1 MKKFEKFVISA
12 ISFLMILA
20 SFSCKQEVEK
30 QDVKPVALEIL
41 SLPAKLNYLKNEKTD
56 YSGLVVN
63 MVYTD
68 GSRNKLAENEYSITP
83 SAKTLL
89 SEEGSQAVK
98 ISSDGKT
105 AFFTISV
112 KNPAETYSSSLE
124 ISSLPN
130 KLSYFTNGTL
140 ELKGLVVKMNK
151 TDGTSTVL
159 EESEYTVEPAEG
171 TVLSEDGNQ
180 AVKISADGK
189 TAFFTISVK
198 NPSETYSSSLEISSL
213 PNKLSYFTNGTLE
226 LKGLVVKMNKTDGT
240 SKVLS
245 ESEYTVEPAEGT
257 VLSED
262 GSQAVKVS
270 ADGKTA
276 FFSVYVGKTV
286 YTALKLKSMPSKTYY
301 KDNEMFDTTGMEVV
315 AAFDDGSERTL
326 EAWEYKTSLQNG
338 SSLQAGSGQKIAITY
353 CGKEVSFY
361 INVGSTWETYTFV
374 DDYENDDENSIGVKN
389 HTITDICR
397 GNTNLKKIVIP
408 DTIKTIERYAFKGCT
423 ALEEVEFPD
432 GIEIEKEAF
441 NGCKSLKSIRFKG
454 SVSLS
459 GGTFKDC
466 ENISGELVFP
476 GRISFPG
483 WSDSSGFA
491 FENCN
496 NITSVVFSG
505 DGIWFLCSGN
515 NAFKNCISL
524 ESVVFNKDSI
534 YSELYFEDCTV
545 LKNVENMEGWCAV
558 FKNCTSLENI
568 KISDTV
574 TKIPGNA
581 FYGCSSLQ
589 NIDIPN
595 SVIEIRENAFT
606 NCSKITS
613 IQIPYKV
620 EEFWLNSFYGCEN
633 LQEIKLCSENLSAIY
648 LGFSTDNKYRDYIR
662 DHNIKISYNG
672 TKSQFNKI
680 KIREQK
686 GLDDYGPR
694 LNGVTIYCT
703 DGSFVYGE

>member
-1 MKKFEKFVISA
+1 MKKIVISA
-12 ISFLMILA
+12 ISFLMILV
-20 SFSCKQEVEK
+20 FCSCAQEVEK
-30 QDVKPVALEIL
+30 QEAKSVALEIG

-56 YSGLVVN
+56 YSGLTVN

-83 SAKTLL
+83 SAKTLV
-89 SEEGSQAVK
+89 SDEGSQAVK
-98 ISSDGKT
+98 ISADGKT

-140 ELKGLVVKMNK
+140 
-151 TDGTSTVL
+151 D
-159 EESEYTVEPAEG
+159 
-171 TVLSEDGNQ
+171 
-180 AVKISADGK
+180 
-189 TAFFTISVK
+189 
-198 NPSETYSSSLEISSL
+198 
-213 PNKLSYFTNGTLE
+213 

-245 ESEYTVEPAEGT
+245 ESEYIVEPAEGT

-262 GSQAVKVS
+262 GNQAVKIS

-326 EAWEYKTSLQNG
+326 DAWEYKTSLQNG
-338 SSLQAGSGQKIAITY
+338 SNLQAGSGQKVTVTY

-361 INVGSTWETYTFV
+361 INVGSTWGTYTFV
-374 DDYENDDENSIGVKN
+374 DDYENNDANSVGVKN

-454 SVSLS
+454 TVSLS

-466 ENISGELVFP
+466 ENISGELIFP
-476 GRISFPG
+476 KEVKFGGSEF
-483 WSDSSGFA
+483 S

-496 NITSVVFSG
+496 NITSVIFHEYING
-505 DGIWFLCSGN
+505 RFAFLNCNGLETVDFKDNNWNGN
-515 NAFKNCISL
+515 
-524 ESVVFNKDSI
+524 
-534 YSELYFEDCTV
+534 YELTFEGCTA
-545 LKNVENMEGWCAV
+545 LKNVKNMKKCAV
-558 FKNCTSLENI
+558 FKNCTSLANI
-568 KISDTV
+568 ELSDTV
-574 TKIPGNA
+574 TEIPGNA
-581 FYGCSSLQ
+581 FYGCSNLESI
-589 NIDIPN
+589 NIPN
-595 SVIEIRENAFT
+595 SVIEVKQKAFT
-606 NCSKITS
+606 NCSKIST
-613 IQIPYKV
+613 IKIPYKV
-620 EEFWLNSFYGCEN
+620 EFIYLNSFYGCEN
-633 LQEIKLCSENLSAIY
+633 LQEIKLCSENLSTIY
-648 LGFSTDNKYRDYIR
+648 IDRLDESINEEAVFGYLKEKNV
-662 DHNIKISYNG
+662 KISYDG
-672 TKSQFNKI
+672 TKAKFNEI
-680 KIREQK
+680 NIQYTWGEDAH
-686 GLDDYGPR
+686 GM
-694 LNGVTIYCT
+694 LNGVTIYCS

>member
-1 MKKFEKFVISA
+1 MKKFVISA
-12 ISFLMILA
+12 ISFLMIF
-20 SFSCKQEVEK
+20 SFFSCEQEVEK
-30 QDVKPVALEIL
+30 TEIEVKTAALEIG
-41 SLPAKLNYLKNEKTD
+41 SLPVKLNYLKNEKTD
-56 YSGLVVN
+56 YSELTVN

-68 GSRNKLAENEYSITP
+68 GSRKKLAENEYSITP

-98 ISSDGKT
+98 ISADGKT

-112 KNPAETYSSSLE
+112 RNPTETYSSSLE
-124 ISSLPN
+124 ISSLP
-130 KLSYFTNGTL
+130 
-140 ELKGLVVKMNK
+140 
-151 TDGTSTVL
+151 D
-159 EESEYTVEPAEG
+159 
-171 TVLSEDGNQ
+171 
-180 AVKISADGK
+180 
-189 TAFFTISVK
+189 
-198 NPSETYSSSLEISSL
+198 
-213 PNKLSYFTNGTLE
+213 KLSYFTNGTLE

-240 SKVLS
+240 SKVLA
-245 ESEYTVEPAEGT
+245 ESEYTVEPAEGS

-262 GSQAVKVS
+262 GNQAVKIS

-286 YTALKLKSMPSKTYY
+286 YTNLRLKSMPAKTYY
-301 KDNEMFDTTGMEVV
+301 KDNETFDTTGMEVV

-326 EAWEYKTSLQNG
+326 EAWEYKTNLQNG
-338 SSLQAGSGQKIAITY
+338 SGLKAGSGQKVAITY

-374 DDYENDDENSIGVKN
+374 DDYENNDANSVGVKN

-397 GNTNLKKIVIP
+397 GNTNLKTIVIP
-408 DTIKTIERYAFKGCT
+408 DSIKTIERYAFKGCT

-432 GIEIEKEAF
+432 GIKIEKEAF
-441 NGCKSLKSIRFKG
+441 NGCKSLKSIKFKG
-454 SVSLS
+454 GVEFEA
-459 GGTFKDC
+459 GAFKDC

-476 GRISFPG
+476 TAVSFPY
-483 WSDSSGFA
+483 SYDVFA

-505 DGIWFLCSGN
+505 DDKWLFYCRGN

-524 ESVVFNKDSI
+524 ESVVFNKDYS
-534 YSELYFEDCTV
+534 YSELHFEDCTA

-574 TKIPGNA
+574 TKIPADA

-595 SVIEIRENAFT
+595 SVIEIGERAFT
-606 NCSKITS
+606 NCSKLTT

-620 EEFWLNSFYGCEN
+620 EAISLDSFYGCEN
-633 LQEIKLCSENLSAIY
+633 LQEIKLCSENLSVIALGNVNNLYTIVGY
-648 LGFSTDNKYRDYIR
+648 LKEKNV
-662 DHNIKISYNG
+662 KISYDG
-672 TKSQFNKI
+672 TKVQFNEI
-680 KIREQK
+680 KIQMAINWFDN
-686 GLDDYGPR
+686 GSYY

-703 DGSFVYGE
+703 DGSFVYGEE

>member
-30 QDVKPVALEIL
+30 QDVKPVALEIG

-83 SAKTLL
+83 SAKTAL

-171 TVLSEDGNQ
+171 TVLSEDGSQ

-198 NPSETYSSSLEISSL
+198 NPAETYSSSLEISSL

-240 SKVLS
+240 STVLE

-286 YTALKLKSMPSKTYY
+286 YTALKLKSMPAKTYY

-361 INVGSTWETYTFV
+361 INVGSTWETYTFF
-374 DDYENDDENSIGVKN
+374 DDYENNDENSIGVKN
-389 HTITDICR
+389 HIITDICR

-454 SVSLS
+454 RVSLS

-476 GRISFPG
+476 GSISFPG

-496 NITSVVFSG
+496 NITSVVFKDYCDLG
-505 DGIWFLCSGN
+505 Y
-515 NAFKNCISL
+515 NAFKNCTAL
-524 ESVVFNKDSI
+524 ESVI
-534 YSELYFEDCTV
+534 YYSKKGFSPKFEGCTA
-545 LKNVENMEGWCAV
+545 LKNVQNVRNSPV
-558 FKNCTSLENI
+558 FKNCTSLANI
-568 KISDTV
+568 ELSDTV
-574 TKIPGNA
+574 TVIPKEA
-581 FYGCSSLQ
+581 FYGCSNLESI
-589 NIDIPN
+589 NIPN
-595 SVIEIRENAFT
+595 SVVEIRENAFA
-606 NCSKITS
+606 NCSRITS
-613 IQIPYKV
+613 LQIPYKV
-620 EEFWLNSFYGCEN
+620 EVIWLSSFYGCEN
-633 LQEIKLCSENLSAIY
+633 LQEIKLCSENLSTIY
-648 LGFSTDNKYRDYIR
+648 VNCLDEPITEEVVVGYLKEKNV
-662 DHNIKISYNG
+662 KISYDG
-672 TKSQFNKI
+672 TKSQFNEI
-680 KIREQK
+680 KIQNILGNDAHGMLK
-686 GLDDYGPR
+686 
-694 LNGVTIYCT
+694 GVTIYCM

>member
-1 MKKFEKFVISA
+1 MKKFVISA
-12 ISFLMILA
+12 ISFLMIF
-20 SFSCKQEVEK
+20 SFFSCEQEVEK
-30 QDVKPVALEIL
+30 TEIEVKAATLEIG
-41 SLPAKLNYLKNEKTD
+41 SLPVKLNYLKNEKTD
-56 YSGLVVN
+56 YSGLTVN

-68 GSRNKLAENEYSITP
+68 GSRKKLAENEYSITP

-98 ISSDGKT
+98 ISADGKT

-112 KNPAETYSSSLE
+112 RNPAETYSSSLE
-124 ISSLPN
+124 ISSLP
-130 KLSYFTNGTL
+130 
-140 ELKGLVVKMNK
+140 
-151 TDGTSTVL
+151 D
-159 EESEYTVEPAEG
+159 
-171 TVLSEDGNQ
+171 
-180 AVKISADGK
+180 
-189 TAFFTISVK
+189 
-198 NPSETYSSSLEISSL
+198 
-213 PNKLSYFTNGTLE
+213 KLSYFTNGTLE

-240 SKVLS
+240 SKVLA
-245 ESEYTVEPAEGT
+245 ESEYTVEPAEGS

-262 GSQAVKVS
+262 GNQAVKIS

-286 YTALKLKSMPSKTYY
+286 YTNLRLKSMPAKTYY

-326 EAWEYKTSLQNG
+326 EAWEYKTNLQNG
-338 SSLQAGSGQKIAITY
+338 SGLQAGSGQKVAITY

-374 DDYENDDENSIGVKN
+374 DDYENNDANSVGVKN

-397 GNTNLKKIVIP
+397 GNTNLKTIVIP
-408 DTIKTIERYAFKGCT
+408 DSIKTIERYAFKGCT
-423 ALEEVEFPD
+423 ALEEVEFPA
-432 GIEIEKEAF
+432 GIKIEKEAF
-441 NGCKSLKSIRFKG
+441 NGCKSLKSIKFKG
-454 SVSLS
+454 NVSLDS
-459 GGTFKDC
+459 GVFKDC

-476 GRISFPG
+476 TAVSFPYG
-483 WSDSSGFA
+483 YDVFA

-505 DGIWFLCSGN
+505 DDKKLFYCKGN

-524 ESVVFNKDSI
+524 ESVVFNKDYS
-534 YSELYFEDCTV
+534 YSELHFEDCAA

-574 TKIPGNA
+574 TKIPADA

-595 SVIEIRENAFT
+595 SVIEIGERAFT
-606 NCSKITS
+606 NCSKLTT

-620 EEFWLNSFYGCEN
+620 EAISLDSFYGCEN
-633 LQEIKLCSENLSAIY
+633 LQEIKLCSENLSVIAFGNVNNLYTIVGY
-648 LGFSTDNKYRDYIR
+648 LKEKNV
-662 DHNIKISYNG
+662 KISYDG
-672 TKSQFNKI
+672 TKVQFNEI
-680 KIREQK
+680 KIQMAIDW
-686 GLDDYGPR
+686 LDNGSYY
-694 LNGVTIYCT
+694 LNGVTIYCS
-703 DGSFVYGE
+703 DGSFVYGEE

>member
-1 MKKFEKFVISA
+1 MKKFVISA

-20 SFSCKQEVEK
+20 FCSCTQEVEK
-30 QDVKPVALEIL
+30 QDVKPVALEIG

-56 YSGLVVN
+56 YSGLTVN

-83 SAKTLL
+83 LAKTLL

-124 ISSLPN
+124 ISSLPD

-140 ELKGLVVKMNK
+140 DLKGLVVKMNK

-159 EESEYTVEPAEG
+159 KESEYTVEPAEG
-171 TVLSEDGNQ
+171 TVLSDEGSQ

-262 GSQAVKVS
+262 GNQAVKIS

-286 YTALKLKSMPSKTYY
+286 YTGLKLKSMPEKTYY

-315 AAFDDGSERTL
+315 AAFDDGSERSL
-326 EAWEYKTSLQNG
+326 EAWEYKTNLQNG
-338 SSLQAGSGQKIAITY
+338 SSLQAGSGQKVTVTY

-361 INVGSTWETYTFV
+361 INVGSTWETFTFV
-374 DDYENDDENSIGVKN
+374 DDYENNDANSVGVKN

-397 GNTNLKKIVIP
+397 GNTNLKTIVIP

-432 GIEIEKEAF
+432 GIGIQKEAF
-441 NGCKSLKSIRFKG
+441 NGCKSLKSIKFKG
-454 SVSLS
+454 SVNLS
-459 GGTFKDC
+459 DGAFKDC
-466 ENISGELVFP
+466 ENISGELIFP
-476 GRISFPG
+476 GYVTFP
-483 WSDSSGFA
+483 SSNNNESV

-496 NITSVVFSG
+496 NITSVIFHG
-505 DGIWFLCSGN
+505 GITGEG
-515 NAFKNCISL
+515 AFRNCTAL
-524 ESVVFNKDSI
+524 KTVDFNKSDSNWN
-534 YSELYFEDCTV
+534 LVFEGCTA
-545 LKNVENMEGWCAV
+545 LKNVKNMRNCKV
-558 FKNCTSLENI
+558 FKDCTSLANI
-568 KISDTV
+568 ELSDTCV
-574 TKIPGNA
+574 SIPENA
-581 FYGCSSLQ
+581 FYGCLNLE
-589 NIDIPN
+589 NINIPN
-595 SVIEIRENAFT
+595 SVVYIQDKAFV

-620 EEFWLNSFYGCEN
+620 ETISLSSFYGCEN
-633 LQEIKLCSENLSAIY
+633 LQEIKLCSENLSAIAIGSVDADPYGSQAAVVEY
-648 LGFSTDNKYRDYIR
+648 LKEKNV
-662 DHNIKISYNG
+662 KISYNG
-672 TKSQFNKI
+672 TKEQFCKI
-680 KIREQK
+680 KIQI
-686 GLDDYGPR
+686 GLYHFYNASNY

>member
-1 MKKFEKFVISA
+1 MKKFVISA
-12 ISFLMILA
+12 ISFLMIF
-20 SFSCKQEVEK
+20 SFFSCEQEVEK
-30 QDVKPVALEIL
+30 TEIEVKAATLEIG

-56 YSGLVVN
+56 YSGLTVN

-68 GSRNKLAENEYSITP
+68 GSRKKLAENEYSITP

-98 ISSDGKT
+98 ISADGKT

-112 KNPAETYSSSLE
+112 RNPVETYSSSLE
-124 ISSLPN
+124 ISSLP
-130 KLSYFTNGTL
+130 
-140 ELKGLVVKMNK
+140 
-151 TDGTSTVL
+151 D
-159 EESEYTVEPAEG
+159 
-171 TVLSEDGNQ
+171 
-180 AVKISADGK
+180 
-189 TAFFTISVK
+189 
-198 NPSETYSSSLEISSL
+198 
-213 PNKLSYFTNGTLE
+213 KLSYFTNGTLE

-240 SKVLS
+240 SKVLA
-245 ESEYTVEPAEGT
+245 ESEYTVEPAEGS

-262 GSQAVKVS
+262 GNQVVKIS

-286 YTALKLKSMPSKTYY
+286 YTNLRLKSMPAKTYY

-315 AAFDDGSERTL
+315 AVFDDGSERTL
-326 EAWEYKTSLQNG
+326 EAWEYKTNLQNG
-338 SSLQAGSGQKIAITY
+338 SSLQAGSGQKVAITY

-374 DDYENDDENSIGVKN
+374 DDYENNDANSVGVKN

-397 GNTNLKKIVIP
+397 GNTNLKTIVIP
-408 DTIKTIERYAFKGCT
+408 DSIKTIERYAFKGCT
-423 ALEEVEFPD
+423 ALEEVEFPA
-432 GIEIEKEAF
+432 GIKIEKEAF
-441 NGCKSLKSIRFKG
+441 NGCKSLKSIKFKG
-454 SVSLS
+454 GVDLEE
-459 GGTFKDC
+459 GAFKDC
-466 ENISGELVFP
+466 ENISGELIFP
-476 GRISFPG
+476 GDIYFPFTYIS
-483 WSDSSGFA
+483 DFA

-505 DGIWFLCSGN
+505 GGTWFRCSGIK
-515 NAFKNCISL
+515 AFKNCISL
-524 ESVVFNKDSI
+524 ESVVFNKDSS
-534 YSELYFEDCTV
+534 YSELYFEDCTA

-574 TKIPGNA
+574 TKIPSYA

-595 SVIEIRENAFT
+595 SVIEIRAMAFT

-620 EEFWLNSFYGCEN
+620 EKIFLDSFYGCEN
-633 LQEIKLCSENLSAIY
+633 LQEIKLCSKNLSTIDIY
-648 LGFSTDNKYRDYIR
+648 NASISRESVVEYLKEK
-662 DHNIKISYNG
+662 NIKISYDG
-672 TKSQFNKI
+672 TKAQFNGI
-680 KIREQK
+680 KI
-686 GLDDYGPR
+686 GDHDDLR
-694 LNGVTIYCT
+694 KSLNGVTIYCT
-703 DGSFVYGE
+703 DGSFVYGEE

>member
-1 MKKFEKFVISA
+1 MKKIVISA

-20 SFSCKQEVEK
+20 FCSCTQEVEK
-30 QDVKPVALEIL
+30 QDVKPVALEIG

-56 YSGLVVN
+56 YSGLTVN

-98 ISSDGKT
+98 ISADGKT
-105 AFFTISV
+105 VFFTISV
-112 KNPAETYSSSLE
+112 KN
-124 ISSLPN
+124 
-130 KLSYFTNGTL
+130 
-140 ELKGLVVKMNK
+140 
-151 TDGTSTVL
+151 
-159 EESEYTVEPAEG
+159 
-171 TVLSEDGNQ
+171 
-180 AVKISADGK
+180 
-189 TAFFTISVK
+189 TA
-198 NPSETYSSSLEISSL
+198 ETYSSSLEISSL

-262 GSQAVKVS
+262 GNQAVKVS

-286 YTALKLKSMPSKTYY
+286 YTALKLKSMPAKTYY

-338 SSLQAGSGQKIAITY
+338 SSLTAGSGQKVTVTY

-361 INVGSTWETYTFV
+361 ISVGSTWETFTFV
-374 DDYENDDENSIGVKN
+374 DDYENNDANSVGVRN

-397 GNTNLKKIVIP
+397 GNTNLKTIVIP
-408 DTIKTIERYAFKGCT
+408 DTIKTIESYAFKGCT
-423 ALEEVEFPD
+423 ALEEVEFPAD
-432 GIEIEKEAF
+432 ISIEKEAF
-441 NGCKSLKSIRFKG
+441 DGCKSLKSIKFKG
-454 SVSLS
+454 FVNLKARA
-459 GGTFKDC
+459 FKDC
-466 ENISGELVFP
+466 ENISGGLVFP
-476 GRISFPG
+476 SNVDV
-483 WSDSSGFA
+483 SDNGFV

-496 NITSVVFSG
+496 NITSVIFHG
-505 DGIWFLCSGN
+505 YINGKY
-515 NAFKNCISL
+515 AFKNCISL
-524 ESVVFNKDSI
+524 ESIIFSKDSDF
-534 YSELYFEDCTV
+534 YSDVCFEGCTA
-545 LKNVENMEGWCAV
+545 LKMVENMKDCAV

-568 KISDTV
+568 ELSDTV
-574 TKIPGNA
+574 KEIPQEA
-581 FYGCSSLQ
+581 FYGCSNLESI
-589 NIDIPN
+589 NIPN
-595 SVIEIRENAFT
+595 SVNKIGERAFT

-620 EEFWLNSFYGCEN
+620 ESIYLNSFSGCEN
-633 LQEIKLCSENLSAIY
+633 LQEIKLCHDNLSQIICD
-648 LGFSTDNKYRDYIR
+648 GDQYIKE
-662 DHNIKISYNG
+662 HNIKLSYDG
-672 TKSQFNKI
+672 AKFRFNEI
-680 KIREQK
+680 QVIDVFNE
-686 GLDDYGPR
+686 

>member
-1 MKKFEKFVISA
+1 MKKFVISA
-12 ISFLMILA
+12 ISFLMIF
-20 SFSCKQEVEK
+20 SFFSCEQEVEK
-30 QDVKPVALEIL
+30 TEIEVKTAALEIG
-41 SLPAKLNYLKNEKTD
+41 SLPVKLNYLKNEKTD
-56 YSGLVVN
+56 YSGLIVN

-68 GSRNKLAENEYSITP
+68 GSRKKLAENEYSITP

-98 ISSDGKT
+98 ISADGKT

-112 KNPAETYSSSLE
+112 RNPTETYSSSLE
-124 ISSLPN
+124 ISSLP
-130 KLSYFTNGTL
+130 
-140 ELKGLVVKMNK
+140 
-151 TDGTSTVL
+151 D
-159 EESEYTVEPAEG
+159 
-171 TVLSEDGNQ
+171 
-180 AVKISADGK
+180 
-189 TAFFTISVK
+189 
-198 NPSETYSSSLEISSL
+198 
-213 PNKLSYFTNGTLE
+213 KLSYFTNGTLE

-240 SKVLS
+240 SKVLA
-245 ESEYTVEPAEGT
+245 ESEYTVEPAEGS

-262 GSQAVKVS
+262 GNQAVKIS

-286 YTALKLKSMPSKTYY
+286 YTNLRLKSMPAKTYY

-326 EAWEYKTSLQNG
+326 EAWEYKTNLQNG
-338 SSLQAGSGQKIAITY
+338 SGLKAGSGQKVAITY

-374 DDYENDDENSIGVKN
+374 DDYENNDANSVGVKN

-397 GNTNLKKIVIP
+397 GNKNLKTIVIP
-408 DTIKTIERYAFKGCT
+408 DSIETIERYAFKGCT

-432 GIEIEKEAF
+432 GIKIEKEAF
-441 NGCKSLKSIRFKG
+441 NGCKSLKSIKFKG
-454 SVSLS
+454 GVEFEA
-459 GGTFKDC
+459 GAFKDC

-476 GRISFPG
+476 TAVSFPY
-483 WSDSSGFA
+483 DYDVFA

-505 DGIWFLCSGN
+505 DDKWLFYCRGN

-524 ESVVFNKDSI
+524 ESVVFNKDYS
-534 YSELYFEDCTV
+534 YSELHFEDCTA

-574 TKIPGNA
+574 TKIPADA
-581 FYGCSSLQ
+581 FYGCSSLH

-595 SVIEIRENAFT
+595 SVIEIGERAFT
-606 NCSKITS
+606 NCSKLTT

-620 EEFWLNSFYGCEN
+620 DAISLDSFYGCEN
-633 LQEIKLCSENLSAIY
+633 LQEIKLCSENLSVIALGNVNNLYTIVGY
-648 LGFSTDNKYRDYIR
+648 LKEKNV
-662 DHNIKISYNG
+662 KISYDG
-672 TKSQFNKI
+672 TKVQFNEI
-680 KIREQK
+680 KIQMAINWFDN
-686 GLDDYGPR
+686 GSYY

-703 DGSFVYGE
+703 DGSFVYGEE

>member
-1 MKKFEKFVISA
+1 MKKFVISA
-12 ISFLMILA
+12 ISFLMIF
-20 SFSCKQEVEK
+20 SFFSCEQEIE
-30 QDVKPVALEIL
+30 VKAAALEIG

-56 YSGLVVN
+56 YSGLTVN

-68 GSRNKLAENEYSITP
+68 GSRKKLAENEYSITP

-98 ISSDGKT
+98 ISADGKT

-112 KNPAETYSSSLE
+112 RNPAETYSSSLE
-124 ISSLPN
+124 ISSLP
-130 KLSYFTNGTL
+130 
-140 ELKGLVVKMNK
+140 
-151 TDGTSTVL
+151 D
-159 EESEYTVEPAEG
+159 
-171 TVLSEDGNQ
+171 
-180 AVKISADGK
+180 
-189 TAFFTISVK
+189 
-198 NPSETYSSSLEISSL
+198 
-213 PNKLSYFTNGTLE
+213 KLSYFTNGTLE

-240 SKVLS
+240 SKVLA
-245 ESEYTVEPAEGT
+245 ESEYTVEPAEGS

-262 GSQAVKVS
+262 GNQAVKIT

-286 YTALKLKSMPSKTYY
+286 YTNLRLKSMPAKTYY

-326 EAWEYKTSLQNG
+326 EAWEYKTNLQNG
-338 SSLQAGSGQKIAITY
+338 SGLQAGSGQKVAITY

-361 INVGSTWETYTFV
+361 INVGGTWETYTFV
-374 DDYENDDENSIGVKN
+374 DDYENNDANSVGVKN

-397 GNTNLKKIVIP
+397 GNTNLKTIVIP
-408 DTIKTIERYAFKGCT
+408 DSIKTIERYAFKGCT
-423 ALEEVEFPD
+423 ALEEVEFPA
-432 GIEIEKEAF
+432 GINIEKEAF
-441 NGCKSLKSIRFKG
+441 NGCKSLKSIKFKG
-454 SVSLS
+454 GVNFKS
-459 GGTFKDC
+459 GAFKDC
-466 ENISGELVFP
+466 ENISGKLIFP
-476 GRISFPG
+476 GYIYFPSG
-483 WSDSSGFA
+483 LSDFA

-505 DGIWFLCSGN
+505 GGTSLMSFGGKT
-515 NAFKNCISL
+515 FKNCISL
-524 ESVVFNKDSI
+524 KSVVFNKDSS
-534 YSELYFEDCTV
+534 YSDLCFEDCIA

-574 TKIPGNA
+574 TKIPAYA

-595 SVIEIRENAFT
+595 SVIEIGEQAFT
-606 NCSKITS
+606 NCSKLTT

-620 EEFWLNSFYGCEN
+620 EKIWLDSFYGCEN
-633 LQEIKLCSENLSAIY
+633 LQKIKLCSENLSIIDIY
-648 LGFSTDNKYRDYIR
+648 HGSISRKSVGEYLKEK
-662 DHNIKISYNG
+662 NIKISYDG
-672 TKSQFNKI
+672 TKSKFNGI
-680 KIREQK
+680 KIGDNDDLREN
-686 GLDDYGPR
+686 

-703 DGSFVYGE
+703 DGSFVYGEE

>member
-1 MKKFEKFVISA
+1 MKKFVISA
-12 ISFLMILA
+12 ISFLMIF
-20 SFSCKQEVEK
+20 SFFSCEQVVEVK
-30 QDVKPVALEIL
+30 AAALEIG

-56 YSGLVVN
+56 YSGLTVN

-68 GSRNKLAENEYSITP
+68 GSRKKLAENEYSITP

-98 ISSDGKT
+98 ISADGKT

-112 KNPAETYSSSLE
+112 RNPAETYSSSLE
-124 ISSLPN
+124 ISSLP
-130 KLSYFTNGTL
+130 
-140 ELKGLVVKMNK
+140 
-151 TDGTSTVL
+151 D
-159 EESEYTVEPAEG
+159 
-171 TVLSEDGNQ
+171 
-180 AVKISADGK
+180 
-189 TAFFTISVK
+189 
-198 NPSETYSSSLEISSL
+198 
-213 PNKLSYFTNGTLE
+213 KLSYFTNGTLE

-240 SKVLS
+240 SKVLA
-245 ESEYTVEPAEGT
+245 ESEYTVEPAEGS

-262 GSQAVKVS
+262 GNQAVKIT

-286 YTALKLKSMPSKTYY
+286 YTNLRLKSMPAKTYY

-326 EAWEYKTSLQNG
+326 EAWEYKTNLQNG
-338 SSLQAGSGQKIAITY
+338 SGLKAGSGQKVAITY

-374 DDYENDDENSIGVKN
+374 DDYENNDANSVGVKN

-397 GNTNLKKIVIP
+397 GNTNLKTIVIP
-408 DTIKTIERYAFKGCT
+408 DSIKTIERYAFKGCT
-423 ALEEVEFPD
+423 ALEEVEFPS
-432 GIEIEKEAF
+432 GITIEKEAF
-441 NGCKSLKSIRFKG
+441 NGCKSLKSIKFKG
-454 SVSLS
+454 GVNFKS
-459 GGTFKDC
+459 GAFKDC
-466 ENISGELVFP
+466 ENISGELIFP
-476 GRISFPG
+476 GYIYFPSG
-483 WSDSSGFA
+483 LSDDFV

-505 DGIWFLCSGN
+505 DGTSLMSFGGKT
-515 NAFKNCISL
+515 FKNCISL
-524 ESVVFNKDSI
+524 ESVVFNKDSS
-534 YSELYFEDCTV
+534 YSELYFEDCTA

-574 TKIPGNA
+574 TKIPTNA

-595 SVIEIRENAFT
+595 SVIEIGIQAFT
-606 NCSKITS
+606 NCSKLTT

-620 EEFWLNSFYGCEN
+620 EKIWLDSFYGCEN
-633 LQEIKLCSENLSAIY
+633 LQEIKLCSENLSIIDIHNGSISRKSVGEY
-648 LGFSTDNKYRDYIR
+648 LKEK
-662 DHNIKISYNG
+662 NIKISYDG
-672 TKSQFNKI
+672 TKSKFNGI
-680 KIREQK
+680 KIGDNDDLREN
-686 GLDDYGPR
+686 

-703 DGSFVYGE
+703 DGSFVYGEE

>member
-1 MKKFEKFVISA
+1 MKKFVISA
-12 ISFLMILA
+12 ISFLMVF
-20 SFSCKQEVEK
+20 SFFSCEQEVEK
-30 QDVKPVALEIL
+30 TEIEVKTAALEIG
-41 SLPAKLNYLKNEKTD
+41 SLPVKLNYLKNEKTD
-56 YSGLVVN
+56 YSGLIVN

-68 GSRNKLAENEYSITP
+68 GSRKKLAENEYSITP

-98 ISSDGKT
+98 ISADGKT

-112 KNPAETYSSSLE
+112 RNPTETYSSSLE
-124 ISSLPN
+124 ISSLP
-130 KLSYFTNGTL
+130 
-140 ELKGLVVKMNK
+140 
-151 TDGTSTVL
+151 D
-159 EESEYTVEPAEG
+159 
-171 TVLSEDGNQ
+171 
-180 AVKISADGK
+180 
-189 TAFFTISVK
+189 
-198 NPSETYSSSLEISSL
+198 
-213 PNKLSYFTNGTLE
+213 KLSYFTNGTLE

-240 SKVLS
+240 SKVLA
-245 ESEYTVEPAEGT
+245 ESEYTVEPAEGS

-262 GSQAVKVS
+262 GNQAVKIS

-286 YTALKLKSMPSKTYY
+286 YTNLRLKSMPAKTYY
-301 KDNEMFDTTGMEVV
+301 KDNETFDTTGMEVV

-326 EAWEYKTSLQNG
+326 EAWEYKTNLQNG
-338 SSLQAGSGQKIAITY
+338 SGLKAGSGQKVAITY

-374 DDYENDDENSIGVKN
+374 DDYENNDANSVGVKN

-397 GNTNLKKIVIP
+397 GNTNLKTIVIP
-408 DTIKTIERYAFKGCT
+408 DSIKTIERYAFKGCT

-432 GIEIEKEAF
+432 GIKIEKEAF
-441 NGCKSLKSIRFKG
+441 NGCKSLKSIKFKG
-454 SVSLS
+454 GVEFEA
-459 GGTFKDC
+459 GAFKDC

-476 GRISFPG
+476 TAVSFPYG
-483 WSDSSGFA
+483 YDVFA

-505 DGIWFLCSGN
+505 DDKWLFYCRGN

-524 ESVVFNKDSI
+524 ESVVFNKDYS
-534 YSELYFEDCTV
+534 YSELHFEDCTA

-574 TKIPGNA
+574 TKIPADA

-595 SVIEIRENAFT
+595 SVIEIGERAFT
-606 NCSKITS
+606 NCSKLTT

-620 EEFWLNSFYGCEN
+620 EAISLDSFYGCEN
-633 LQEIKLCSENLSAIY
+633 LQEIKLCSENLSVIALGNVNNLYTIVGY
-648 LGFSTDNKYRDYIR
+648 LKEKNV
-662 DHNIKISYNG
+662 KISYDG
-672 TKSQFNKI
+672 TKVQFNEI
-680 KIREQK
+680 KIQMAINWFDN
-686 GLDDYGPR
+686 GSYY

-703 DGSFVYGE
+703 DGSFVYGEE

>member
-30 QDVKPVALEIL
+30 QEAKPVALEIG

-56 YSGLVVN
+56 YSGLTVN

-83 SAKTLL
+83 SAKTLV
-89 SEEGSQAVK
+89 SDEGSQAVK
-98 ISSDGKT
+98 ISADGKT

-140 ELKGLVVKMNK
+140 
-151 TDGTSTVL
+151 D
-159 EESEYTVEPAEG
+159 
-171 TVLSEDGNQ
+171 
-180 AVKISADGK
+180 
-189 TAFFTISVK
+189 
-198 NPSETYSSSLEISSL
+198 
-213 PNKLSYFTNGTLE
+213 

-262 GSQAVKVS
+262 GNQAVKIS

-326 EAWEYKTSLQNG
+326 EAWEYKTNLQNG
-338 SSLQAGSGQKIAITY
+338 SSLQAGSGQKVAVTY

-374 DDYENDDENSIGVKN
+374 DDYENNDANSVGVKN

-408 DTIKTIERYAFKGCT
+408 DTIKTIESYAFKGCT

-432 GIEIEKEAF
+432 GINIGKEAF

-454 SVSLS
+454 SVFLS

-466 ENISGELVFP
+466 ENISGELIFP
-476 GRISFPG
+476 GGVDF
-483 WSDSSGFA
+483 SSSVFS

-496 NITSVVFSG
+496 NITSVVFNGLTSA
-505 DGIWFLCSGN
+505 FCC
-515 NAFKNCISL
+515 AFKNCTAL
-524 ESVVFNKDSI
+524 ESVI
-534 YSELYFEDCTV
+534 YYSKKGFSLQFEGCTA
-545 LKNVENMEGWCAV
+545 LKNVQNVRNYPV
-558 FKNCTSLENI
+558 FKNCTSLANI
-568 KISDTV
+568 ELSDTV
-574 TKIPGNA
+574 TEIPEEA
-581 FYGCSSLQ
+581 FYGCSSLESI
-589 NIDIPN
+589 NIPN
-595 SVIEIRENAFT
+595 SVNQIGQRAFA

-620 EEFWLNSFYGCEN
+620 EEISLDSFYGCEN
-633 LQEIKLCSENLSAIY
+633 LQEIKLCSENLSVIAVGIDDSIQMEDIVGY
-648 LGFSTDNKYRDYIR
+648 LKEKNV
-662 DHNIKISYNG
+662 KISYDG
-672 TKSQFNKI
+672 TKSQFNEI
-680 KIREQK
+680 KIQK
-686 GLDDYGPR
+686 ALNYLDNASYY
-694 LNGVTIYCT
+694 LKGVTIYCT

>member
-1 MKKFEKFVISA
+1 MKKFVISA
-12 ISFLMILA
+12 ISFLMIF
-20 SFSCKQEVEK
+20 SFFSCEQEVEK
-30 QDVKPVALEIL
+30 TEIEVKTAALEIG

-56 YSGLVVN
+56 YSGLTVN

-68 GSRNKLAENEYSITP
+68 GSRKKLAENEYSITP

-98 ISSDGKT
+98 ISADGKT

-112 KNPAETYSSSLE
+112 RNPAETYSSSLE
-124 ISSLPN
+124 ISSLPD
-130 KLSYFTNGTL
+130 KLSYF
-140 ELKGLVVKMNK
+140 
-151 TDGTSTVL
+151 
-159 EESEYTVEPAEG
+159 
-171 TVLSEDGNQ
+171 
-180 AVKISADGK
+180 I
-189 TAFFTISVK
+189 
-198 NPSETYSSSLEISSL
+198 
-213 PNKLSYFTNGTLE
+213 NGTLE

-240 SKVLS
+240 SKVLA
-245 ESEYTVEPAEGT
+245 ESEYTVEPAEGS

-262 GSQAVKVS
+262 GNQAVKIS

-286 YTALKLKSMPSKTYY
+286 YTNLRLKSMPVKTYY

-326 EAWEYKTSLQNG
+326 EAWEYKTNLQNG
-338 SSLQAGSGQKIAITY
+338 SGLKAGSGQKVAITY

-374 DDYENDDENSIGVKN
+374 DDYENNDANSVGVKN

-397 GNTNLKKIVIP
+397 GNTNLKTIVIP
-408 DTIKTIERYAFKGCT
+408 DSIETIERYAFKGCT

-432 GIEIEKEAF
+432 GIKIEKEAF
-441 NGCKSLKSIRFKG
+441 NGCKSLKSIKFKG
-454 SVSLS
+454 GVEFEA
-459 GGTFKDC
+459 GAFKDC

-476 GRISFPG
+476 TAVSFPYG
-483 WSDSSGFA
+483 YDVFA

-505 DGIWFLCSGN
+505 DDKWLFYCRGN

-524 ESVVFNKDSI
+524 ESVVFNKDYS
-534 YSELYFEDCTV
+534 YSELHFEDCTA

-574 TKIPGNA
+574 TKIPADA

-595 SVIEIRENAFT
+595 SVIEIGERAFT
-606 NCSKITS
+606 NCSKLTT

-620 EEFWLNSFYGCEN
+620 EEIWLDSFYGCEN
-633 LQEIKLCSENLSAIY
+633 LQEIKLCSGNLSTIDIY
-648 LGFSTDNKYRDYIR
+648 DGSISRKSVVEYLKEK
-662 DHNIKISYNG
+662 NIKISYDG
-672 TKSQFNKI
+672 TKSQFNEI
-680 KIREQK
+680 KIGYYDDLRES
-686 GLDDYGPR
+686 
-694 LNGVTIYCT
+694 LNGITIYCS
-703 DGSFVYGE
+703 DGSFVYGEE